1 MQTLWRDL
9 RYSARML
16 LKKPGF
22 TLIAVFTLALGIG
35 ANTAIFSVVNAVL
48 LRPLPYAEPERLMM
62 INATDLARG
71 GTNMGINLPDFREW
85 RAGNRSFD
93 AMAAFSVENYNISG
107 NEEPERVAGA
117 VASAD
122 LFKTMGVNPVQG
134 RAFLSEEEQYG
145 KHRVVV
151 LSDGLWRRRFGA
163 QTRLNGQTIKLNG
176 EVFTVIGVAPRGFQ
190 FPYQNVML
198 WIPLALPDGSE
209 YNTRGNF
216 WLYVVGRLKKG
227 VSAAQAQSDIAGVQR
242 RVEEGSK
249 GFTSIGV
256 NLAPL
261 HETTVGNARRAL
273 LVLLGAVLFVLL
285 IGCANVANLLLARA
299 SARRREIAV
308 RKALGATRGRLV
320 RQSLTESMLLGLLGG
335 AAGLLL
341 ALWGVDAM
349 VGLDPDLPRLGEIK
363 VDVVALAFTLAI
375 ALLVSLVFGLAPAL
389 QSTKDDFNESLK
401 EGGRSGAGGAHARRL
416 RNGLVV
422 AEIALALIL
431 LVSAGLMINSLLRL
445 LRVDPGFRADNV
457 LTMQISLPQDK
468 YPDDHPDSTF
478 GFYRRLVDR
487 VASLPGVESAGLTS
501 ALPLTNSGSGSLFS
515 IEGRRAPKSLEEVP
529 AMQFRKISGDYFNT
543 LAIPLIKGRYLSL
556 GDTPDTLPV
565 AVINESLSRIYFPN
579 DDPIG
584 KRVWLGPPEE
594 LIPPD
599 WIPPGMNLDLKGFRF
614 TRWTIVGVVK
624 DVLHN
629 GLNRQGQPEIYVPNE
644 QNGNNKIP
652 DAARSM
658 YLAVRTT
665 ADPLSLT
672 AAVRRQVFEIDNEQP
687 VADVATMG
695 QLLATSL
702 SQSRLSA
709 LLLAIFGAV
718 ALALAAVGVYG
729 VMSYTV
735 TERFREIGVR
745 MALGAT
751 RHDVLWL
758 VISRVIALAGAGVLI
773 GLGGAFALTRL
784 MKTLL
789 FDVSATDPLTFAVI
803 ALLLTAVALM
813 AALVPAR
820 RATKIDPMVAL
831 RCD

>member
-1 MQTLWRDL
+1 MQTLWQDL
-9 RYSARML
+9 RYGARML
-16 LKKPGF
+16 LKSPGF

-48 LRPLPYAEPERLMM
+48 LRPLPYSEPERLMM
-62 INATDLARG
+62 VNTTDLTRG
-71 GTNMGINLPDFREW
+71 GANMGINLPDFREW
-85 RAGNRSFD
+85 RDRNRSFE
-93 AMAAFSVENYNISG
+93 AVAAFSVDSYNISG

-117 VASAD
+117 VASAG
-122 LFKTMGVNPVQG
+122 LFKTMGVNPAQG

-151 LSDGLWRRRFGA
+151 LSDSLWQRRFGA
-163 QTRLNGQTIKLNG
+163 QTRLDGQKLKLNG
-176 EVFTVIGVAPRGFQ
+176 EVFTVIGVAPREFQ

-198 WIPLALPDGSE
+198 WIPLALPDNSE
-209 YNTRGNF
+209 YTTRGNY
-216 WLYVVGRLKKG
+216 WLNVVGRLKKG
-227 VSAAQAQSDIAGVQR
+227 VTVAQARSDIAGVQR
-242 RVEEGSK
+242 RIEEGSI

-256 NLAPL
+256 DLAPL

-273 LVLLGAVLFVLL
+273 LVLLSAVLFVLL

-299 SARRREIAV
+299 SARRREVAV
-308 RKALGATRGRLV
+308 RMALGATRGRLV
-320 RQSLTESMLLGLLGG
+320 RQSLTESLLLGLLGG
-335 AAGLLL
+335 ASGLLL
-341 ALWGVDAM
+341 ALWGVDAL
-349 VGLDPDLPRLGEIK
+349 VGLDPNLPRLGEVK
-363 VDVVALAFTLAI
+363 VDVAALAFTLALS
-375 ALLVSLVFGLAPAL
+375 LLVSLIFGIAPAL
-389 QSTKDDFNESLK
+389 QSTKEDFNESLK
-401 EGGRSGAGGAHARRL
+401 EGGRSGAGGGRGRRL

-422 AEIALALIL
+422 AEIAMALIL

-445 LRVDPGFRADNV
+445 LRVDPGFRTDNL

-468 YPDDHPDSTF
+468 YPDGRPELTF

-501 ALPLTNSGSGSLFS
+501 ALPLTNSGSSRLFS
-515 IEGRRAPKSLEEVP
+515 IEGRRAPKSLEEIP
-529 AMQFRKISGDYFNT
+529 TMQFRQTGGDYFNT

-556 GDTPDTLPV
+556 GDTRDALPV
-565 AVINESLSRIYFPN
+565 AVINESLARLYFPN
-579 DDPIG
+579 EDPIG

-594 LIPPD
+594 LIPSEL
-599 WIPPGMNLDLKGFRF
+599 IPRGMNLDIKGFRF

-658 YLAVRTT
+658 YLVIRTT

-672 AAVRRQVFEIDNEQP
+672 AAVRRQVFEIDKEQP
-687 VADVATMG
+687 VADIATMG
-695 QLLATSL
+695 QLLSTSL

-718 ALALAAVGVYG
+718 ALVLAAVGVYG
-729 VMSYTV
+729 VMSYAV
-735 TERFREIGVR
+735 TERVREIGVR
-745 MALGAT
+745 IALGAT
-751 RHDVLWL
+751 RHDVLWM
-758 VISRVIALAGAGVLI
+758 VISRVMALAGAGVLI
-773 GLGGAFALTRL
+773 GLGGALALTRM

-789 FDVSATDPLTFAVI
+789 FGVSATDPLTFAVI
-803 ALLLTAVALM
+803 ALLLTAVALL
-813 AALVPAR
+813 ACYIPAR
-820 RATKIDPMVAL
+820 RATKVDPMVAL
-831 RCD
+831 KCD

>member
-1 MQTLWRDL
+1 MHTLWQDL
-9 RYSARML
+9 RYGARML

-22 TLIAVFTLALGIG
+22 TLIAVITLALGIG

-48 LRPLPYAEPERLMM
+48 LRPLPYTEPERLMM
-62 INATDLARG
+62 INATDLSRAV
-71 GTNMGINLPDFREW
+71 TNMGINLPDFREW
-85 RAGNRSFD
+85 RAGNRSFE

-107 NEEPERVAGA
+107 NEEPERVTGA

-122 LFKTMGVNPVQG
+122 LFKTMGVNPAQG

-145 KHRVVV
+145 RHRVVI
-151 LSDGLWRRRFGA
+151 LSDSLWRRRFGA
-163 QTRLNGQTIKLNG
+163 QTRLDGQTLKLNG

-227 VSAAQAQSDIAGVQR
+227 VSAAQAQADIAGVQR
-242 RVEEGSK
+242 RTEEGSK

-261 HETTVGNARRAL
+261 HEATVGNARRAL
-273 LVLLGAVLFVLL
+273 LVLLSAVLFVLL

-299 SARRREIAV
+299 STRRREIAV
-308 RKALGATRGRLV
+308 RMALGATRGRLV
-320 RQSLTESMLLGLLGG
+320 RQSLTESLLLGLLGG

-341 ALWGVDAM
+341 ALWGVDAV
-349 VGLDPDLPRLGEIK
+349 VGLEPDLPRLGEVK

-375 ALLVSLVFGLAPAL
+375 ALLVSLVCGLAPAL
-389 QSTKDDFNESLK
+389 QSTRDDFNESLK
-401 EGGRSGAGGAHARRL
+401 EGGRSEAGGASARRF

-422 AEIALALIL
+422 AEIAMALIL

-445 LRVDPGFRADNV
+445 LRVNPGFKADNV
-457 LTMQISLPQDK
+457 LTMQISLPQDN
-468 YPDDHPDSTF
+468 YPDDRPDSTF

-529 AMQFRKISGDYFNT
+529 VMQFRKISGDYFNT

-556 GDTPDTLPV
+556 GDTRDTLPV
-565 AVINESLSRIYFPN
+565 AVINESLARIHFPN
-579 DDPIG
+579 EDPIG

-594 LIPPD
+594 LIPPE
-599 WIPPGMNLDLKGFRF
+599 WIPPGMNIDLKGFQF

-658 YLAVRTT
+658 YLAIRTT
-665 ADPLSLT
+665 VDPLSLT
-672 AAVRRQVFEIDNEQP
+672 AAVRRQVFEIDKEQS
-687 VADVATMG
+687 VADVATMER
-695 QLLATSL
+695 LVATSL

-718 ALALAAVGVYG
+718 ALILAAVGVYG
-729 VMSYTV
+729 VMSYAV
-735 TERFREIGVR
+735 TERVREIGVR

-751 RHDVLWL
+751 RRDVLWM
-758 VISRVIALAGAGVLI
+758 VVGRVMALAGAGVLI
-773 GLGGAFALTRL
+773 GLGGALALTRL

-789 FDVSATDPLTFAVI
+789 FGVSATDPLTFAVI
-803 ALLLTAVALM
+803 ALLLTAVALL
-813 AALVPAR
+813 AALLPAR
-820 RATKIDPMVAL
+820 RATKVDPMVAL
-831 RCD
+831 KCE

>member
-1 MQTLWRDL
+1 MQTLWQDL
-9 RYSARML
+9 RYGARML

-22 TLIAVFTLALGIG
+22 ALIAVFTLALGIG

-48 LRPLPYAEPERLMM
+48 LRPLPYPVPERLM
-62 INATDLARG
+62 IIHATDLARG
-71 GTNMGINLPDFREW
+71 GASMGINLPDFREW
-85 RAGNRSFD
+85 RARNRSFE

-107 NEEPERVAGA
+107 NEEPERVTGA

-122 LFKTMGVNPVQG
+122 LFKVMGVNPAQG

-163 QTRLNGQTIKLNG
+163 QTRLDGQTLKLNG
-176 EVFTVIGVAPRGFQ
+176 EIFTVIGVAPRWFQ

-198 WIPLALPDGSE
+198 WIPLATPDNSE

-216 WLYVVGRLKKG
+216 WLDVVGRLKKG
-227 VSAAQAQSDIAGVQR
+227 VTAAQAQSDMTGIQR
-242 RVEEGSK
+242 RIEEGSK
-249 GFTSIGV
+249 GFTGIGV
-256 NLAPL
+256 NLAAL
-261 HETTVGNARRAL
+261 HETTVGNSRRAL
-273 LVLLGAVLFVLL
+273 LVLLSAVLFVLM

-320 RQSLTESMLLGLLGG
+320 RQSLTESLLLGLLGG

-341 ALWGVDAM
+341 ALWGVDALI
-349 VGLDPDLPRLGEIK
+349 GLEPDLPRLGEVK
-363 VDVVALAFTLAI
+363 VDVAALAFTLAI
-375 ALLVSLVFGLAPAL
+375 SLFVSLVFGLAPAL
-389 QSTKDDFNESLK
+389 QSTRDDFNESLK
-401 EGGRSGAGGAHARRL
+401 EGGRSEASGSRGRRL

-422 AEIALALIL
+422 AEIAMALIL

-468 YPDDHPDSTF
+468 YPDDRPDSTF

-501 ALPLTNSGSGSLFS
+501 ALPLTNSGSSSLFS
-515 IEGRRAPKSLEEVP
+515 VEGRVAPKSLEEIP
-529 AMQFRKISGDYFNT
+529 TMQFRRTGGDYFNT
-543 LAIPLIKGRYLSL
+543 LAIPLIKGRYLGL
-556 GDTPDTLPV
+556 GDTRDTLPV
-565 AVINESLSRIYFPN
+565 AVINESLARIYFPN
-579 DDPIG
+579 EDPIG

-594 LIPPD
+594 LIPPE
-599 WIPPGMNLDLKGFRF
+599 WIPPGMNLDLEGFRF

-672 AAVRRQVFEIDNEQP
+672 AAVRRQVFEIDKEQP
-687 VADVATMG
+687 VADIATMG

-709 LLLAIFGAV
+709 LLLAIFGSV
-718 ALALAAVGVYG
+718 ALILAAVGVYG
-729 VMSYTV
+729 VMSYAV
-735 TERFREIGVR
+735 TERVREIGVR

-751 RHDVLWL
+751 RRDVLWM
-758 VISRVIALAGAGVLI
+758 VIGRVMALAGAGVFV
-773 GLGGAFALTRL
+773 GLAGALALTRL

-789 FDVSATDPLTFAVI
+789 FGVSATDPLTFAVI
-803 ALLLTAVALM
+803 SLLLTAVALL
-813 AALVPAR
+813 AALLPAR
-820 RATKIDPMVAL
+820 RATKVDPMVAL
-831 RCD
+831 RCE